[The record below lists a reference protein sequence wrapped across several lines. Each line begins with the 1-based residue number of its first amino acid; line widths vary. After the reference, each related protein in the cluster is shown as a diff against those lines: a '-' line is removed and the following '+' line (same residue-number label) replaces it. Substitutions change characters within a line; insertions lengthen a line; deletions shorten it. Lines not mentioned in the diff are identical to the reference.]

1 MLIPTVIEKSNMDI
15 VIVLID
21 KELSD
26 DEIEDQEAAMVLIIC
41 LVLFIWALDGLCADY
56 DHEAERRNDYR
67 RAERRH
73 QEKLEVMKKRK
84 KVTRTV
90 ARDEHGRFVAQE
102 TVDYYDDDEEPDF
115 EVD

>member
-1 MLIPTVIEKSNMDI
+1 
-15 VIVLID
+15 
-21 KELSD
+21 
-26 DEIEDQEAAMVLIIC
+26 MVLIIC

-73 QEKLEVMKKRK
+73 KEMMEVMKNRK

-102 TVDYYDDDEEPDF
+102 TVDYYDDDEEVQLHEGDVTVC
-115 EVD
+115 EDCHSHSIANRTDQTVVVLACILTR

>member
-1 MLIPTVIEKSNMDI
+1 MMK
-15 VIVLID
+15 
-21 KELSD
+21 
-26 DEIEDQEAAMVLIIC
+26 
-41 LVLFIWALDGLCADY
+41 
-56 DHEAERRNDYR
+56 
-67 RAERRH
+67 
-73 QEKLEVMKKRK
+73 VMKNRK

>member
-1 MLIPTVIEKSNMDI
+1 
-15 VIVLID
+15 
-21 KELSD
+21 
-26 DEIEDQEAAMVLIIC
+26 MVLIIC

-102 TVDYYDDDEEPDF
+102 TVDYYDDDEKPDF